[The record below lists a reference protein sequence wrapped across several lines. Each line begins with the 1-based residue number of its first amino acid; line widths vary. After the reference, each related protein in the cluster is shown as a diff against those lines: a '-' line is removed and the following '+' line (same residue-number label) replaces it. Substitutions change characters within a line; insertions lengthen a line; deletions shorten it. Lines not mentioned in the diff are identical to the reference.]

1 MGDWLLAVGNWSCPD
16 SRATAHCVRP
26 EIVRGF
32 AAIAW
37 QAGDVRIL
45 VVEDEPRLGRALQR
59 GLSAEGYLVDLAIDG
74 IAGLDA
80 ARNEAYDVVILDI
93 MLPQLSG
100 YRVVRQLREEE
111 NWVPVLMLSA
121 KDGEYDEA
129 DGLDCGADDYLTKPF
144 SFVVLLARLRALMR
158 RGAPERPAVLSVGT
172 LQLDPAS
179 RRVMRDGHEVV
190 LTAREYALLEY
201 MMRRQDQVVTKI
213 ELLDRV
219 WDASADT
226 DPNVVEVYVGYLRRK
241 IDQPFG
247 RRSLQTV
254 RGAGYRLVDDG
265 TAAVP
270 DALASVS

>member
-1 MGDWLLAVGNWSCPD
+1 
-16 SRATAHCVRP
+16 
-26 EIVRGF
+26 
-32 AAIAW
+32 
-37 QAGDVRIL
+37 VRIL

-74 IAGLDA
+74 MAGLDA

-100 YRVVRQLREEE
+100 YRVVRALREEN

-158 RGAPERPAVLSVGT
+158 RGAPERPTVLSVGT
-172 LQLDPAS
+172 LRLDPAS
-179 RRVMRDGHEVV
+179 RRVMRDGQEVV

-265 TAAVP
+265 DAAPTDELV
-270 DALASVS
+270 SVS